1 MPKLPE
7 HPPRPRQPGGARE
20 TGSRVCHLGTSV
32 LEPDLLQ
39 GCGGCGWRS
48 LSPAAQ
54 PGSPAGAGGRQRERK
69 ARSRRPVP
77 CPALTLSPVCL
88 SSFLSPPP
96 RPWHQLSPAQEAP
109 RPSQL
114 KATLQSP
121 APPIPRS
128 AAWSPGAPES
138 SQGKL
143 PITLHEHD
151 RTRVPL
157 GICGA
162 PTFQQAG
169 APPRERPNP
178 EICPG
183 GAAFS
188 ASGLG
193 SPEEPPGRGPL
204 HPRRSPPRP
213 PVHAPRPRAGEKGSG
228 THAEGTWDRG
238 APGDRPGGRG
248 DGVGGRAWA
257 PPLWGPCRFLT
268 LVTGCLP
275 VPPLSPS
282 PDRRKTLPTRRPQ
295 GREVRPSCPLQR
307 ARRAGSPRRGLAGA
321 TRRRRGPSRDNTCWG
336 PAGRGAL

>member
-1 MPKLPE
+1 MEVPEPRRPARVTSRGRRPAEGEKGAFPKAGAVPSSDLVACMSIVLPLATS
-7 HPPRPRQPGGARE
+7 PPVASAVTR
-20 TGSRVCHLGTSV
+20 
-32 LEPDLLQ
+32 
-39 GCGGCGWRS
+39 
-48 LSPAAQ
+48 
-54 PGSPAGAGGRQRERK
+54 PGSP
-69 ARSRRPVP
+69 
-77 CPALTLSPVCL
+77 SPLAAQGHVTVT
-88 SSFLSPPP
+88 SSP
-96 RPWHQLSPAQEAP
+96 H
-109 RPSQL
+109 
-114 KATLQSP
+114 
-121 APPIPRS
+121 IPRS

-238 APGDRPGGRG
+238 APGDRPRGRG